1 MRPRTGDRVRFL
13 STILENVTDSVV
25 VMDLEGRI
33 RHWNHGAEALF
44 GYTAD
49 EMIGQ
54 TPANLWPE
62 NKPVTLAASLARV
75 LQGHDYVGE
84 WNARRKD
91 GSTFWIDNVTRVMRD
106 DAGEVVGFISV
117 STDSTRRKQAE
128 QARDRVMALLS
139 HDLQN
144 PLTTVTLSAV
154 ALSQQIVA
162 NKPAAALA
170 PHVDRI
176 LKAGEMMSS
185 MIRSLMDL
193 ARIDSGQILGTLG
206 VYSASVMLAK
216 AADAFATLVA
226 EKRQRLVT
234 KPIDESVKVTCNGDR
249 IMQVFSNLIGNA
261 SRHAPPAT
269 TIVLSARL
277 CGDLVEFAVRD
288 EGPGI
293 PPEELPHVFERF
305 RRSSRHP
312 GGLGLGLSIVTG
324 IIEAHGGRVW
334 AESALGSG
342 STFWFS
348 LPVERNA

>member
-1 MRPRTGDRVRFL
+1 MRSGVDERVQFL
-13 STILENVTDSVV
+13 STILENVTESVV
-25 VMDLEGRI
+25 VMDLEGRV
-33 RHWNHGAEALF
+33 RHWNQGAEALF
-44 GYTAD
+44 GYTAA
-49 EMIGQ
+49 EMIGR

-62 NKPVTLAASLARV
+62 NKPVTLVEGLARV
-75 LQGHDYVGE
+75 LEGHDFVGE
-84 WNARRKD
+84 WHARRKD

-106 DAGEVVGFISV
+106 EAGEVVGFIAV

-154 ALSQQIVA
+154 ALSQQIA
-162 NKPAAALA
+162 ADKPAATLA

-176 LKAGEMMSS
+176 LKASEMMSS
-185 MIRSLMDL
+185 MIRTLMDL

-206 VYSASVMLAK
+206 VYSAATLLAK
-216 AADAFATLVA
+216 AADVFATLVA

-234 KPIDESVKVTCNGDR
+234 EPIDQSVRVSCNGDR

-261 SRHAPPAT
+261 SRHAPAGS
-269 TIVLSARL
+269 TITLSAHL
-277 CGDLVEFAVRD
+277 AGELVEFAVRD
-288 EGPGI
+288 QGPGI
-293 PPEELPHVFERF
+293 APEELPHVFERF
-305 RRSSRHP
+305 RRASRHP

-334 AESALGSG
+334 ADSSLGQG
-342 STFWFS
+342 STFRFS